1 MRSHPLSN
9 MNASRGF
16 SLIEIIISIFFV
28 GVTLLLL

>member
-1 MRSHPLSN
+1 